1 MNKGTTGDFPETPE
15 GASPDRLREEQ
26 GKADRPSANGG
37 ARWSLPVAGMTCASC
52 VARVEKSLLRVEGV
66 ASASV
71 NLADGS
77 ATVAVDPSKVG
88 PWRLVAAI
96 RDTGY
101 EVPVERTA
109 FPVQGM
115 SCASCV
121 GRVERALRNL
131 PGVLAASVN
140 LAAQTASVDYLPG
153 VASADDL
160 RAAVEGAGYSV
171 PEVTPGEDPLARQE
185 RMQREEERS
194 LLARLRVG
202 IVLGVPLLALSHWEM
217 FAGDGGFPFS
227 RFTAALLQ
235 FLLATPI
242 QFHVGA
248 RFYRGAWAVARHGST
263 DMNTLVALGTYVA
276 YLYSGVATFFPS
288 LVSAEGLVVHLYFET
303 SAAIIVLVLLGRF
316 FESRARGKT
325 SEAVKKM
332 IGLAPDTARVVRD
345 GAEVDVPLASVAVGE
360 RVVVRPGEKVPVD
373 GTVSEGRSAVDES
386 MLTGEP
392 IPVEKGAGDA
402 VTGGTMNLD
411 GRLVFAATRVG
422 KDTVLSRIVEMV
434 REAQGS
440 KPPIGRLADVIAS
453 YFVPA
458 VMATAAFTFLA
469 WFFLGPE
476 PRGTYAMVN
485 MISVLIIA
493 CPCAMGLATPTS
505 IMVATG
511 KGAELGILVRDG
523 AALET
528 AQKVDTVVLDK
539 TGTVTKGKPEL
550 GEIRLAPDGAF
561 RGEEGARELI
571 RLAACAESGSGHP
584 LAGAVVRGAKG
595 RGIDVA
601 APDTFT
607 SVPGQGIRATVSGRA
622 VRAGNLAWLEGE
634 GIDAATLSSDA
645 REIAD
650 SGGSPVCVAVD
661 GRAAGVLSVADE
673 VKEGAPEAI
682 RRLGGM
688 GLDVVMLTG
697 DHRRTAKA
705 VAYKAGISRVIAEVL
720 PDRKALEIR
729 TLQAEGK
736 VVAMAGDGINDAPAL
751 AQADVG
757 IAMGTGA
764 DIAVESGDLVL
775 MGGELRGVVSAIA
788 LSRATLRN
796 IRQNLFWAFAY
807 NVLLIPVAAGA
818 LYPSFRLLLNPVLA
832 AAAMGLSSVTVVTN
846 ALRLRR
852 FRPPG

>member
-1 MNKGTTGDFPETPE
+1 MDTDRQAPGTGAGKNSQTGAGQARGTRD
-15 GASPDRLREEQ
+15 DR
-26 GKADRPSANGG
+26 
-37 ARWSLPVAGMTCASC
+37 ARRTLPVAGMT
-52 VARVEKSLLRVEGV
+52 
-66 ASASV
+66 
-71 NLADGS
+71 
-77 ATVAVDPSKVG
+77 
-88 PWRLVAAI
+88 
-96 RDTGY
+96 
-101 EVPVERTA
+101 
-109 FPVQGM
+109 
-115 SCASCV
+115 CASCV
-121 GRVERALRNL
+121 GRVERALRKV
-131 PGVLAASVN
+131 PGVVEASVN
-140 LAAQTASVDYLPG
+140 LAAETASVEYLPG
-153 VASADDL
+153 VASEADL

-171 PEVTPGEDPLARQE
+171 PVASPGEDPVARQD
-185 RMQREEERS
+185 RTQREEEGA
-194 LLARLRVG
+194 LRLRVRVG
-202 IVLGVPLLALSHWEM
+202 VVLGVPLLVLSNWEM
-217 FAGDGGFPFS
+217 ILGHGSLPFS
-227 RFTAALLQ
+227 HFTAGLLQ

-242 QFHVGA
+242 QFYVGA
-248 RFYRGAWAVARHGST
+248 RFYRGAWVVARHGST
-263 DMNTLVALGTYVA
+263 DMNTLVALGTSVA
-276 YLYSGVATFFPS
+276 YLYSGVAAFFPS
-288 LVSAEGLVVHLYFET
+288 LVTAEGLVVHLYFET
-303 SAAIIVLVLLGRF
+303 SAAIIVLVLLGRY

-325 SEAVKKM
+325 SEAVKKL
-332 IGLAPDTARVVRD
+332 IGLAPKTARVVRG
-345 GAEVDVPLASVAVGE
+345 GAEVDVPLESVVVGE

-373 GTVSEGRSAVDES
+373 GTVTEGRSAVDES

-392 IPVEKGAGDA
+392 IPVEKAPGSA
-402 VTGGTMNLD
+402 VTGGTMSLD
-411 GRLVFAATRVG
+411 GRLLFTATRVG
-422 KDTVLSRIVEMV
+422 KDTVLSRIVAIV

-458 VMATAAFTFLA
+458 VMAAAALTFLA

-511 KGAELGILVRDG
+511 RGAELGILVRDG

-528 AQKVDTVVLDK
+528 AQTVDTVVLDK

-550 GEIRLAPDGAF
+550 GEVRLDPSGAF
-561 RGEEGARELI
+561 RGEEGAREFL

-584 LAGAVVRGAKG
+584 LADAVVRGAKG

-601 APDTFT
+601 APETFL
-607 SVPGQGIRATVSGRA
+607 SLPGQGIRAAVSGRA
-622 VRAGNLAWLEGE
+622 VLVGNLAWIEGE
-634 GIDAATLSSDA
+634 GIDAASLVHDV

-650 SGGSPVCVAVD
+650 AGGSPICVAVD

-673 VKEGAPEAI
+673 VKDGAPEAV
-682 RRLGGM
+682 RRLRAM

-697 DHRRTAKA
+697 DNRRTAKA
-705 VAYKAGISRVIAEVL
+705 VAEKVGISRVIAEVL
-720 PDRKALEIR
+720 PDRKAHEIR
-729 TLQAEGK
+729 ALQAEGK

-764 DIAVESGDLVL
+764 DIAVEAGDLVL
-775 MGGELRGVVSAIA
+775 MGGELRGVADAIS

-807 NVLLIPVAAGA
+807 NVVLIPVAAGA
-818 LYPSFRLLLNPVLA
+818 LYPSFRLLLNPVFA
-832 AAAMGLSSVTVVTN
+832 AAAMGLSSVTVVAN

-852 FRPPG
+852 FQQEKRGNG